1 MRSARWTDR
10 SRHPHPAFF
19 TVISCGWNAGAPGH
33 AQTCELVGNIVNMSR
48 ILKVKTVAEC
58 VETEDQVTVLE
69 QLGCGIYQ
77 GYYYSR
83 PIPLEDLIEYVK
95 HI

>member
-1 MRSARWTDR
+1 
-10 SRHPHPAFF
+10 
-19 TVISCGWNAGAPGH
+19 
-33 AQTCELVGNIVNMSR
+33 MSR